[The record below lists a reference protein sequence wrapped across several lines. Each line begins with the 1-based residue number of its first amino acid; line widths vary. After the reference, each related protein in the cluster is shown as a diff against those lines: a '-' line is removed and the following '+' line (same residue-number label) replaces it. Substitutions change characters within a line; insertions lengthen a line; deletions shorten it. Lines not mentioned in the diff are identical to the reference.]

1 MTGFENR
8 AKNSSGFSS
17 AACSTTTVSYLA
29 NWRICVPYITFGDL
43 STDGQIF
50 MRNAGQPN
58 ISVNHACHLVRR
70 NFSEFILK
78 INSIYS

>member
-8 AKNSSGFSS
+8 AKNSSGSNISISS

-43 STDGQIF
+43 STDGQLF
-50 MRNAGQPN
+50 MCTAGQPN
-58 ISVNHACHLVRR
+58 ISVNHACHLVGR
-70 NFSEFILK
+70 NFSELYLK
-78 INSIYS
+78 